1 MKRDSGTYEW
11 PKLELNNETG
21 PAFDKLSRAIGTACD
36 FDPESLGEICL
47 GGYALSGD
55 CMARVLQALCDA
67 NTQIDLVALLLPW
80 NTISG
85 DDYQSFVE
93 TLLRIQSKSKHM
105 TLDFC
110 GDIPPS
116 VSRRERYFASE
127 PEIENHLEVGS
138 IISRLMQMDNEPFA
152 STYKPQA

>member
-1 MKRDSGTYEW
+1 MV
-11 PKLELNNETG
+11 
-21 PAFDKLSRAIGTACD
+21 
-36 FDPESLGEICL
+36 
-47 GGYALSGD
+47 
-55 CMARVLQALCDA
+55 RVLQALCDA

-110 GDIPPS
+110 GDTPPLLS
-116 VSRRERYFASE
+116 PGGRGTLLQNPRSRITWKLA
-127 PEIENHLEVGS
+127 
-138 IISRLMQMDNEPFA
+138 A
-152 STYKPQA
+152 